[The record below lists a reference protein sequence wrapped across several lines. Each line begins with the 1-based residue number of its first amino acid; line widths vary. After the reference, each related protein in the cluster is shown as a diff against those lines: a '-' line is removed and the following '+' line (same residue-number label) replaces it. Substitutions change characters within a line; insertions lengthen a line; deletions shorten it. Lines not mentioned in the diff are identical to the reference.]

1 MLRSVWGKSGM
12 LAAAKRSFPCT
23 EDCNDLSRTK
33 QSVKEVQVPLSV
45 VGDGCLPS
53 ALHGVQ
59 SRVACSS
66 HCNNTL
72 LLIIFSKMKGFMQD
86 CKQIPIGSS

>member
-12 LAAAKRSFPCT
+12 LAAAKRSFA
-23 EDCNDLSRTK
+23 CNDLSRTK